1 MFFAA
6 EVLESDMSPAT
17 QALEEE
23 RAELQR
29 LREEAPRDGD
39 PKRTDKSWNHDESE
53 VKTTDINRW

>member
-1 MFFAA
+1 MRAA
-6 EVLESDMSPAT
+6 TDVFRSEVLAESDMSPAT

-39 PKRTDKSWNHDESE
+39 SK
-53 VKTTDINRW
+53 